1 MPAGKIRSFSES
13 MIPVNEP
20 LLGKEELKKVGSC
33 VKSNWISSQGKYL
46 REFEEKFAT
55 FCGVRY
61 GISTTSGTTALHL
74 ALAVSGVG
82 PGDEVLMP
90 TFTMAAT
97 AFAVSYCGAK
107 PVFIDSE
114 PETFNIDLDRVS
126 TYLIKQNKR
135 GKVRVKVLLP
145 VHMYGHPVDMDP
157 LLEIANRFSI
167 ALIEDAAE
175 AHGAEYKG
183 KRCGSFGALGCFS
196 FYANKIIT
204 TGEGGMVVTDDPLLA
219 DKARR
224 LKDLAHAVDKRFLHT
239 DVGFNYRMTNL
250 QAALGVAQLRKID
263 RHIKKKRWIAGEY
276 EKGLRDV
283 PGLRLPIEKSWA
295 KSVFWMYGILVGG
308 NFSLDRDAVMSRLK
322 QKGVDTRTF
331 FVPMHLQPVFKPGK
345 GNSKRFGPFPVA
357 ERISEQGLYLPS
369 GLTITKDQ
377 IRFVC
382 RIIKELAV

>member
-1 MPAGKIRSFSES
+1 

-20 LLGKEELKKVGSC
+20 LLGKEELAKVASC
-33 VKSNWISSQGKYL
+33 IKSNWISSQGRYL
-46 REFEEKFAT
+46 KEFEEKFAA

-74 ALAVSGVG
+74 ALAVLGVG

-114 PETFNIDLDRVS
+114 PETFNIDLDRVA
-126 TYLIKQNKR
+126 TYLSQQNKR
-135 GKVRVKVLLP
+135 GKVKVKAILP

-157 LLEIANRFSI
+157 LLETAGRYSI
-167 ALIEDAAE
+167 AVIEDAAE

-219 DKARR
+219 DKAKR
-224 LKDLAHAVDKRFLHT
+224 LKDLAHAVEKRFLHT
-239 DVGFNYRMTNL
+239 EVGFNYRMTNL
-250 QAALGVAQLRKID
+250 QAALGVAQLKKID

-276 EKGLRDV
+276 EKGLYGV
-283 PGLRLPIEKSWA
+283 PGLRLPMEKPWA
-295 KSVFWMYGILVGG
+295 KSVFWMYGILVGKTFG
-308 NFSLDRDAVMSRLK
+308 LDRDALMSRLR

-331 FVPMHLQPVFKPGK
+331 FVPMHLQPVFRPGSRNCKP
-345 GNSKRFGPFPVA
+345 FGPFPVS
-357 ERISEQGLYLPS
+357 ESISEQGLYLPS
-369 GLTITKDQ
+369 GLTLSKDQ

-382 RIIKELAV
+382 RKIKELASEA